1 MEQITSTDETRI
13 QEVVMNFISEI
24 EPCASARIVR
34 AADGGINYEHYRIR
48 ARRERALAY
57 GRIFAALGLL
67 MGRAD
72 SKVARRRSL
81 ETPWLPAATPRRP

>member
-1 MEQITSTDETRI
+1 
-13 QEVVMNFISEI
+13 MNFISEI

-48 ARRERALAY
+48 ARRERSLAY
-57 GRIFAALGLL
+57 GRVFAALGRLI
-67 MGRAD
+67 GWAD
-72 SKVARRRSL
+72 AKKARRRSV